1 MYEGYGFLKNLRI
14 PSNSKTSATC
24 MKIKGGRVQNVI
36 YPPALG
42 KTRKK
47 YIFAT
52 APPLIYIF

>member
-36 YPPALG
+36 YPPALL
-42 KTRKK
+42 
-47 YIFAT
+47 AE
-52 APPLIYIF
+52 